1 MLPDNSG
8 PNVTMA
14 TNAVDVMLGPADI
27 PGADLNEPF
36 ETHVVPALR
45 WWLLCR
51 GIGSSS
57 SSRKQQLQAV
67 TSMKDSLAV
76 SYLVTT
82 LSCVRKLLFS
92 PG

>member
-67 TSMKDSLAV
+67 NLDEGLSGCIILSYNSL
-76 SYLVTT
+76 L
-82 LSCVRKLLFS
+82 C
-92 PG
+92 